1 MGVGPLIPKIQ
12 EDLDVSHAIAG
23 LLGTIPVFC
32 MGVFAPPGPYLAQRL
47 GSRAAISACLATI
60 AVFGVARAVAPGA
73 ALVVLLTFGVG
84 VGLGLAQTLLP
95 IAVKER
101 FAHRP
106 AFATGIY
113 AMGINVGSA
122 VSSAV
127 AVPVADAGGSWRWSL
142 ESFSLA
148 TVLLL
153 GGWLWLT
160 RREEPHAVAR
170 ARPVL
175 RIPWRSRIAWRLVLV
190 FAMMSTTFY
199 GLNSWLPDAY
209 VEHGWS
215 DGRAGALLAALNI
228 AALAPTLAV
237 TWFADRVGSRRLYLT
252 ASSVIL
258 IAGTVG
264 LALAPGGGFV
274 FAAMAGLAL
283 GALFP
288 LVMTLP
294 LDVAHRPAE
303 VGAVAAMILGLDYS
317 FSGVSPFV
325 LGGVR
330 DLTGSFTAVLWILVA
345 AATVLLVLC
354 SALSRERLVAGR
366 IGDVPAAL

>member
-1 MGVGPLIPKIQ
+1 M
-12 EDLDVSHAIAG
+12 
-23 LLGTIPVFC
+23 
-32 MGVFAPPGPYLAQRL
+32 
-47 GSRAAISACLATI
+47 
-60 AVFGVARAVAPGA
+60 
-73 ALVVLLTFGVG
+73 
-84 VGLGLAQTLLP
+84 
-95 IAVKER
+95 
-101 FAHRP
+101 
-106 AFATGIY
+106 
-113 AMGINVGSA
+113 
-122 VSSAV
+122 
-127 AVPVADAGGSWRWSL
+127 
-142 ESFSLA
+142 
-148 TVLLL
+148 LLL

-303 VGAVAAMILGLDYS
+303 VGAVAAMMLGLGYS